1 MKKKMKPIMAAVL
14 AASMTGSSLSAGVGV
29 IPGGGGMTNV
39 SEVYGAELTDDEAGD
54 ERSDLEDEKED
65 SLEENGSDQPEEV
78 ETEEEAESE
87 EAETKEETEPEET
100 ETEGRV

>member
-39 SEVYGAELTDDEAGD
+39 SGI
-54 ERSDLEDEKED
+54 
-65 SLEENGSDQPEEV
+65 
-78 ETEEEAESE
+78 
-87 EAETKEETEPEET
+87 
-100 ETEGRV
+100 

>member
-39 SEVYGAELTDDEAGD
+39 SEVYGAELQMMKRGMNVPIWKMKK
-54 ERSDLEDEKED
+54 RI
-65 SLEENGSDQPEEV
+65 P
-78 ETEEEAESE
+78 
-87 EAETKEETEPEET
+87 
-100 ETEGRV
+100 